1 MRFPTVPKDPL
12 QSPCAIAATLTM
24 SLIVVVQASEDSI
37 APIVAGV
44 KERSGDRRSR
54 QVSSS
59 ALINEIAGPNEHKS
73 YLTIPPSPALLCMPA
88 AWLITHHPL
97 AAA

>member
-59 ALINEIAGPNEHKS
+59 ALIN
-73 YLTIPPSPALLCMPA
+73 
-88 AWLITHHPL
+88 
-97 AAA
+97 